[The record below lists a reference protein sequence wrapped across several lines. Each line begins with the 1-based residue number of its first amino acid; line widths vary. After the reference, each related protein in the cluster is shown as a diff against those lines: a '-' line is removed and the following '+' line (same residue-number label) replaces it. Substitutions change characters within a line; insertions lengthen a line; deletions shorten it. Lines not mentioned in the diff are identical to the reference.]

1 MPCAVTEGNAM
12 DNTDISVLEL
22 LVSDA
27 RHTDSELA
35 VMLGISQEELRG
47 RKEKLERDGVI
58 IGYSAV
64 VNTEKLENDSVSA
77 LIEVKAIPQR
87 GCGFDEIAEQLY
99 QFDEVKSCYLMSGA
113 YDLML
118 IVEGKNINAVARFV
132 SERLSILDNVQS
144 CATHFILK
152 RYKCSG
158 RVFVKE
164 SSDTRLVV
172 SP

>member
-1 MPCAVTEGNAM
+1 M
-12 DNTDISVLEL
+12 DKIDISIIEL
-22 LVSDA
+22 LSQDSRQSDA
-27 RHTDSELA
+27 ELS
-35 VMLGISQEELRG
+35 VLLGIDQAEVSARKQHLEEN
-47 RKEKLERDGVI
+47 GVI

-64 VNTEKLENDSVSA
+64 INTEELGDDGVNA

-87 GCGFDEIAEQLY
+87 NRGFDEIAEQLY

-132 SERLSILDNVQS
+132 AERLSILDSVQS
-144 CATHFILK
+144 CSTHFILK
-152 RYKCSG
+152 RYKSNG
-158 RVFVKE
+158 RIFVKK
-164 SSDTRLVV
+164 SNDKRLVV

>member
-1 MPCAVTEGNAM
+1 M
-12 DNTDISVLEL
+12 DNIDLSIIEL
-22 LVSDA
+22 LSQDA
-27 RHTDSELA
+27 RHSDADLA
-35 VMLGISQEELRG
+35 VMLNLEPSDVTERKARLEQE
-47 RKEKLERDGVI
+47 GVI

-64 VNTEKLENDSVSA
+64 VNTEALEDDSVSA

-87 GCGFDEIAEQLY
+87 NRGFDDIAEQLY

-132 SERLSILDNVQS
+132 SERLSILESVQS

-152 RYKCSG
+152 R
-158 RVFVKE
+158 
-164 SSDTRLVV
+164 
-172 SP
+172 

>member
-12 DNTDISVLEL
+12 DNTDISVLDL

-87 GCGFDEIAEQLY
+87 GCGFDEIAEYIY
-99 QFDEVKSCYLMSGA
+99 QFDEVKSVYLMSGA
-113 YDLML
+113 YDLAVF
-118 IVEGKNINAVARFV
+118 VEGTSLRDAARFV
-132 SERLSILDNVQS
+132 SEKLSGIDKVLS
-144 CATHFILK
+144 TATHFILK
-152 RYKCSG
+152 KYKVDG
-158 RVFVKE
+158 VILEKKA
-164 SSDTRLVV
+164 SSRLVV
-172 SP
+172 QA

>member
-1 MPCAVTEGNAM
+1 M

-27 RHTDSELA
+27 RHTDEELA
-35 VMLGISQEELRG
+35 VMLGIPLAELRE
-47 RKEKLERDGVI
+47 RKEKLEKDGVI

-64 VNTEKLENDSVSA
+64 VNTEKLENDNVSA

-87 GCGFDEIAEQLY
+87 GFDEIAEQLY

-164 SSDTRLVV
+164 SSDKRLVV